1 MRAYMFINALHSQ
14 SPTLTKAIR
23 GVPGVHAA
31 DAITGDYDVVASIEA
46 RDLAELR
53 EILAGVQAIA
63 GVIKTTTC
71 MVLAD

>member
-1 MRAYMFINALHSQ
+1 
-14 SPTLTKAIR
+14 LTRTIIE
-23 GVPGVHAA
+23 VPGVHAA

-53 EILAGVQAIA
+53 EILAGVQAIS